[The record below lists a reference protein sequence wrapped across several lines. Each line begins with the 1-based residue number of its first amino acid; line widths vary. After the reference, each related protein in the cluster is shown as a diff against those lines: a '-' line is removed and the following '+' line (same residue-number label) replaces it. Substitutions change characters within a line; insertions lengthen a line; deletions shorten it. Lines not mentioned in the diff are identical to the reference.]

1 VTDTGTAR
9 TICTVA
15 RSMLE
20 SRCSMLP
27 DHLIVELAG
36 IASDDTLPPALRREA
51 ELLIEEG
58 RE

>member
-1 VTDTGTAR
+1 
-9 TICTVA
+9 
-15 RSMLE
+15 MLE